1 MYDNIVMAKEKGSLE
16 AHRRTSMME
25 KIGYYRSD
33 ISGVEGEVSKLRLEL
48 ERLQVEHDHKQSEF
62 ELQVL
67 IKYLKWAI

>member
-1 MYDNIVMAKEKGSLE
+1 
-16 AHRRTSMME
+16 MME
-25 KIGYYRSD
+25 KIGYYKSD